1 MPACSPVILTVLL
14 IEQDFKAIGLI
25 AVKSLSDFV
34 YCLLVCQ
41 FTIHKTARGEVR
53 RRGGRV
59 KNRKEEGRG
68 GGGVEVQT
76 GNREQERKRKRVLG
90 E

>member
-59 KNRKEEGRG
+59 KNRKEEGG
-68 GGGVEVQT
+68 GGLRYRQET
-76 GNREQERKRKRVLG
+76 GSKRERERESVR
-90 E
+90 